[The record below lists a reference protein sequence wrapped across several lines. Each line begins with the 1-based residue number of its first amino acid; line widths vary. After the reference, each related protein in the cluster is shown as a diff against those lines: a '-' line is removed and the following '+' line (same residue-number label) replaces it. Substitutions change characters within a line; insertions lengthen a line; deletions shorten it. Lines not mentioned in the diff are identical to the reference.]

1 MNNIINKWT
10 ELYRQKLMTPEEA
23 VSHIPQ
29 GAFIAVPL
37 GNGQPPSLIN
47 AMALRM
53 ASGELRGCEYLC
65 AISSRIMELHKPDV
79 ISNIAKHGNVLDVMY
94 NGPLDRF
101 FVNSGAYSYVPHR
114 LFDGPKMVEVANM
127 KAALITVSPMDE
139 HGYFSTGLNPDY
151 IYGFIN
157 HSPECRIIA
166 EVNANMPRTYG
177 NNHFHISE
185 LTAIT
190 ENNAPLVELPEIPLN
205 EKDNRIGQY
214 VADLVPDGACI
225 QLGIGSIPNAVAQHL
240 SDKKDLGIHSEML
253 CDSMV
258 DLYEKGVI
266 TCSRKQFMPKKWVA
280 CFALGSKKL
289 YSFVK
294 ENPLVEMHSCEFV
307 NDPYNIGLNDNVIS
321 INSTLEVDLT
331 GQCASESIG
340 RSMYSGAGGQIDFIE
355 GAWRSKGG
363 KAILAL
369 YSTYDDKETGRPGSR
384 ITPMLKPGSFIT
396 TGRNDVQYIVTEFG
410 VAQLKG
416 FNLRDRARALIS
428 VAHPDF
434 RDQLEFE
441 AKKLNYM

>member
-1 MNNIINKWT
+1 MNKIMNKWT
-10 ELYRQKLMTPEEA
+10 ELYSQKLMTPEQA
-23 VSHIPQ
+23 VKLIPQ

-53 ASGELRGCEYLC
+53 ASGDLRDCEYLC

-79 ISNIAKHGNVLDVMY
+79 ISNITKHNNVLDVMY

-114 LFDGPKMVEVANM
+114 LFDGPKMVEVAHM

-166 EVNANMPRTYG
+166 EVNENMPRTYG
-177 NNHFHISE
+177 NNHFHITE
-185 LTAIT
+185 LAAIT
-190 ENNAPLVELPEIPLN
+190 ENNAALVELPEIPLN
-205 EKDNRIGQY
+205 DRDNLIGQH
-214 VADLVPDGACI
+214 VANLVPDGACI
-225 QLGIGSIPNAVAQHL
+225 QLGIGSIPNAVAMHL
-240 SDKKDLGIHSEML
+240 SDKKELGIHSEML

-258 DLYEKGVI
+258 DLYEQGII
-266 TCSRKQFMPKKWVA
+266 TCSRKKFMPRKWLA
-280 CFALGSKKL
+280 CFALGTKKL
-289 YSFVK
+289 YNFVR
-294 ENPLVEMHSCEFV
+294 ENPLVEMHSCEYV
-307 NDPYNIGLNDNVIS
+307 NDPYNIGLNDNVVS

-369 YSTYDDKETGRPGSR
+369 YSTYDDKETGKPCSR
-384 ITPMLKPGSFIT
+384 ITPMLKPGSFVT
-396 TGRNDVQYIVTEFG
+396 TGRNDVQYIVTEYG

-416 FNLRDRARALIS
+416 YNLRDRARSLIS

-441 AKKLNYM
+441 AKKMKYM